1 MHSSSAPLGRHILS
15 GTVGIFLAE
24 ALFPLTGF
32 VTAIFLTR
40 RLGSEGYGL
49 FTLVATLVAWVEGSL
64 TALFARVTLKLV
76 AEAEDWQPVGAA
88 IVRWHLAVG
97 VGAALLLWALAPP
110 IAALSDEPA
119 LASYLRVFALDIP
132 LYCLAHAHRDI
143 LVGVGRFH
151 QRALVRAGRWIAR
164 LLFIVVLVELGFSV
178 HGAIV
183 GSIGA
188 SLVEFGIGRLY
199 IRPALLRGPS
209 FPLRRLWI
217 DTGPLLLSALSL
229 ALYSKLD
236 LFALKMLGG
245 TTEQAGLYGAA
256 QNLTVVPGIF
266 ALSFSPLL
274 LSTLSRVLRTEER
287 HYAQGIGR
295 DAMRLVVVLLPFA
308 GMTAGAAPEIVSAI
322 FGPTF
327 LPAAPLLAVLM
338 FGALALVM
346 ISVTTA
352 ILTAAGKPGWT
363 FAITG
368 PMVPLAVIG
377 HLLLVPQLGAI
388 GAALVT
394 ALFAGLGALAAMAA
408 VYYLWQV
415 FPPLGTVGRS
425 VMVCGAAL
433 GLAAFWSAPGA
444 LLLVKLP
451 VIAVFIGLAFL
462 VLGEF
467 SAREIALARSIVD
480 WRATPENAPEQAS

>member
-1 MHSSSAPLGRHILS
+1 MHSSSAPLGRHILG
-15 GTVGIFLAE
+15 GTVRIFLAE
-24 ALFPLTGF
+24 ALFPLTGL

-40 RLGSEGYGL
+40 RLGPEGYGL

-64 TALFARVTLKLV
+64 TALFARATLKLV

-119 LASYLRVFALDIP
+119 LTSYLRVFALDIP
-132 LYCLAHAHRDI
+132 LYCLAHAHRNI
-143 LVGVGRFH
+143 LVGVGGFH
-151 QRALVRAGRWIAR
+151 QRALVSAGRWVAR
-164 LLFIVVLVELGFSV
+164 LLLIVVLVELGLSV
-178 HGAIV
+178 HGAIL

-199 IRPALLRGPS
+199 IRPALLRGSS

-217 DTGPLLLSALSL
+217 DTGPLFLSALSL
-229 ALYSKLD
+229 ALYNKLD

-256 QNLTVVPGIF
+256 QNLTVAPGIF

-274 LSTLSRVLRTEER
+274 LSTLSRVLRTEDR
-287 HYAQGIGR
+287 RYAQGIGR

-308 GMTAGAAPEIVSAI
+308 GMTAGAAPEIIGAI
-322 FGPTF
+322 FGSTF

-394 ALFAGLGALAAMAA
+394 ALFAGLGALSAMAA

-425 VMVCGAAL
+425 VMVCGVAL
-433 GLAAFWSAPGA
+433 ALAAFWPAPGA

-480 WRATPENAPEQAS
+480 WRATPENAPGKAS